1 MEQAQHK
8 TLQGRQTPLASKV
21 TLGAIIAAAFFLGQY
36 YATRDVAVLR
46 AEVAQ
51 MEAKIQALEMERQ
64 EIFERW
70 REIEESYKVIY
81 DATFEGR

>member
-1 MEQAQHK
+1 MLPA
-8 TLQGRQTPLASKV
+8 TLPY
-21 TLGAIIAAAFFLGQY
+21 F
-36 YATRDVAVLR
+36 R